1 VLTVHPDP
9 QAALGD
15 RLAAL
20 LADVVEAA
28 TIATDANFFD
38 DLGADSMTMA
48 RFCARVRKQ
57 PDLPSISMRD
67 IYAHPT
73 LAGLS
78 AALSEVRAE
87 TAPAPAGP
95 TSGAVAPVERPPFR
109 ASAAAYGACGLL
121 QLLVFLAYAWATVQF
136 TVSLGAWVLA
146 AEGVAAT
153 YGRGVL
159 AGGSALG
166 LACAIPVLVKWILV
180 GRWQETEI
188 RVWSVAYLRLWT
200 VKSLLRI
207 SPIPF
212 TAGTPIYNLFLRALG
227 ADVGRGALIVSR
239 RMPLVT
245 DLLTV
250 GAEAVVRRN
259 VLFNG
264 YHAEAGRIRT
274 GRVTIGPGAHVG
286 EGSVLGLNVSIGADA
301 RLGHASSLQDGEQVH
316 AGETRDGFGGQHSGA
331 ADGIV
336 AETVAPR
343 AMRPAMFSLF
353 QVGAV
358 VLVSIPLAA
367 TVTIW
372 LSTQYDARTG
382 VFTGSLAAWQTYAV
396 ALGVGAVSYVGY
408 LVVTFLIAVTW
419 PRLLRPLLVPG
430 RAYPLY
436 GVRYWAQRTVER
448 RSNQPSWVRLVGDS
462 SYVVPYLRAV
472 GYRMPDLVQT
482 GSNFGSDVKHDNP
495 FLTTVGSGTMIA
507 DGLSVINVDYSGSSF
522 RLSDTA
528 VGARS
533 FLGNQIVYPPQAAV
547 GDDCLLGTKVMVPMT
562 GPLRTGTGLLGA
574 PAFEIPRTVR
584 RDAEFQHLAEG
595 ENLRRGLAA
604 KNRHNLVSMG
614 LYALAASAGIAELC
628 LVSNAALA
636 LERAIGTFAFA
647 LAVVAALAVR
657 VLHLVLTEHASRAFR
672 PLRPLNVSIYDRRF
686 WAHERYWKFA
696 QPPPAV
702 LDGTPFKILTWRL
715 VGVRIGRRVFD
726 DGCAIVEKTLTAVGD
741 DCTLNMRSTLQAH
754 SQEDGAF
761 KSDRIVVGSGCT
773 LGTASLV
780 HYGAVV
786 GDRVVLAPDSFLMKG
801 EEPRPDT
808 HWAGNPAQEVS

>member
-1 VLTVHPDP
+1 MLTVHPDP

-15 RLAAL
+15 RLAVL
-20 LADVVEAA
+20 LADVVEA
-28 TIATDANFFD
+28 TTVATDANFFD

-57 PDLPSISMRD
+57 SDLPSISMRD
-67 IYAHPT
+67 IYANPT

-78 AALSEVRAE
+78 AALSGDRPVPE
-87 TAPAPAGP
+87 PAPTGP
-95 TSGAVAPVERPPFR
+95 ARVPVAPVERPPFR
-109 ASAAAYGACGLL
+109 ASTAAYWACGLL
-121 QLLVFLAYAWATVQF
+121 QLIVFLAYAWVTVQF
-136 TVSLGAWVLA
+136 TLWVGTWVLGA
-146 AEGVAAT
+146 EGAVAT

-159 AGGSALG
+159 AGGLALG
-166 LACAIPVLVKWILV
+166 LACAIPILVKWVLV
-180 GRWQETEI
+180 GRWRETEI
-188 RVWSVAYLRLWT
+188 RVWSAAYLRLWT

-227 ADVGRGALIVSR
+227 ADIGRGALIVSR

-250 GAEAVVRRN
+250 GPGAVVRRN

-274 GRVTIGPGAHVG
+274 GRVTIGAGAHVG
-286 EGSVLGLNVSIGADA
+286 EGSVLGLDVSIGEGA
-301 RLGHASSLQDGEQVH
+301 RLGHASSLQDGEQVRT
-316 AGETRDGFGGQHSGA
+316 GERRDGFGGQHSGE

-336 AETVAPR
+336 VEPVAQK
-343 AMRPAMFSLF
+343 AMRPALF
-353 QVGAV
+353 ALYQVGAV
-358 VLVSIPLAA
+358 VLVTIPLAA
-367 TVTIW
+367 AVTIW

-382 VFTGSLAAWQTYAV
+382 VFTGSLGAWQTYVV
-396 ALGVGAVSYVGY
+396 ALAVGAVSYVGY
-408 LVVTFLIAVTW
+408 LVVTFLIAVTL
-419 PRLLRPLLVPG
+419 PRMLRPLLVPG
-430 RAYPLY
+430 RTYPLY

-448 RSNQPSWVRLVGDS
+448 RSNQPFWVRLVGDS

-547 GDDCLLGTKVMVPMT
+547 GEDCLLGTKVMVPMT

-604 KNRHNLVSMG
+604 KNRHNLVSMA

-636 LERAIGTFAFA
+636 LEPAIGTSAFA
-647 LAVVAALAVR
+647 LAIVAALAVR
-657 VLHLVLTEHASRAFR
+657 VLHLAFTEHASRAFR

-696 QPPPAV
+696 QPPPPV
-702 LDGTPFKILTWRL
+702 LDGTPFKPLTWRL

-786 GDRVVLAPDSFLMKG
+786 GDGVVLAPDSFLMKG
-801 EEPRPDT
+801 QEPRPDT